1 MTNTHMTNTLACVAF
16 PSLPFPYPLIPLF
29 LLSSQFSRRT
39 RAETLATQATNTPI
53 YLGTEILLPSDFSI
67 PLVTIH
73 YIHHCTSPIIHP
85 VCTPKFSITFVFNEK
100 LKAMLM
106 HNLGAGGGGIRCIT
120 MVRMTN
126 KNKEQGYWN
135 YHKTQHIER
144 KQKHT
149 ETNPAFST
157 VLLFNRNSQAVITPS
172 L

>member
-1 MTNTHMTNTLACVAF
+1 MTNTHMTKTLACVAF
-16 PSLPFPYPLIPLF
+16 PSLPSPLIPLF

-73 YIHHCTSPIIHP
+73 YIHHLYISHDTPCLHP
-85 VCTPKFSITFVFNEK
+85 QIF
-100 LKAMLM
+100 
-106 HNLGAGGGGIRCIT
+106 HNLCFKWEIEGNAYAKFGGGGGGIRCIT

-135 YHKTQHIER
+135 YYKTQHIER

-149 ETNPAFST
+149 EINPAFSR